1 MTKIFARMS
10 VWLYVGLMVF
20 VPLTTHAQSLTGHLN
35 TVGGQITNVGANGKS
50 LPLFI
55 GSLINV
61 FLSALGLIFIV
72 LVVYAGYLW
81 MTAGGEA
88 TKVDKAKKLLGQ
100 AVIGL
105 VITVGAFAISSY
117 VIDAVSTASTGTPA
131 EKGK

>member
-1 MTKIFARMS
+1 MTKAFSQIS
-10 VWLYVGLMVF
+10 VWLYVSLMVLSPF
-20 VPLTTHAQSLTGHLN
+20 ATHAQTLKGHLN
-35 TVGGQITNVGANGKS
+35 TVGGQISNVGATGKK
-50 LPLFI
+50 LPEFI
-55 GSLINV
+55 GSLLNV

-117 VIDAVSTASTGTPA
+117 VIDAVSKASTGTPP
-131 EKGK
+131 G